1 MNLTNKIRNKN
12 HHVIFNNFYITRNLL
27 LDLQQQGIQS
37 NGTMRADSKGFQAK
51 LKSI

>member
-12 HHVIFNNFYITRNLL
+12 HVISDNFYITRNLH
-27 LDLQQQGIQS
+27 LDLQQQGIHS
-37 NGTMRADSKGFQAK
+37 NGTMRADCKGFQAK